1 MSVNFEEQFARMEMD
16 IAWDNYL
23 DNCYVMG
30 ITPFTFELWKK
41 TYNK

>member
-1 MSVNFEEQFARMEMD
+1 MNVNFEEQFARMEMD

-23 DNCYVMG
+23 DDCHVMG
-30 ITPFTFELWKK
+30 ITPCPFELWKE